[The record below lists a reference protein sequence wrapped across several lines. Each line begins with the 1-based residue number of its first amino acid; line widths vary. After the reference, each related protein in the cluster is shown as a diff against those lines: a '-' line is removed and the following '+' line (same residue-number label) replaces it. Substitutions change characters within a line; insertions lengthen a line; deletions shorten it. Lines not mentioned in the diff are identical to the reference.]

1 MVNIRLYQA
10 SDLNELKRITIEGFE
25 GIAIDQSV
33 ENALGILSGHDWRW
47 RKARHVAEDVEAN
60 SIGVFVAEEF
70 GKVLGYI
77 STRVDYDSGK
87 GRIPNLAVDQSVRGQ
102 GIGRLLIEHALDY
115 FRREGM
121 SFAMIETMDNNPV
134 GQHLYP
140 SCGFV
145 ETCRQIHFAKKL

>member
-1 MVNIRLYQA
+1 MNIRLYQA

-33 ENALGILSGHDWRW
+33 ENALGILSGFDWRW
-47 RKARHVAEDVEAN
+47 RKARHVDEDVGAN
-60 SIGVFVAEEF
+60 STGVFVAEEF

-77 STRVDYDSGK
+77 STRVDYDAGQ
-87 GRIPNLAVDQSVRGQ
+87 GRIPNLAVDQSVRGR

-121 SFAMIETMDNNPV
+121 SFATIETMDNNPV